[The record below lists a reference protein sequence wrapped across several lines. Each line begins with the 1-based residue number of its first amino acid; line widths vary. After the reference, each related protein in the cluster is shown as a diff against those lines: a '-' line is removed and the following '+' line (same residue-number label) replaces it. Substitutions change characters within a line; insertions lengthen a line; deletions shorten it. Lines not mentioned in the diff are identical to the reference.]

1 MKIKYNS
8 NLISGALFL
17 VIGITMR
24 LLVPSQIK
32 TYEAGDV
39 NATTIPILL
48 LNMLILLSIILLI
61 QGGCDKSK
69 KEVVLSKK
77 ILNKETFTKLKPLIY
92 MLMLLAYGMILPYA
106 GFIISSLLLSNGIL
120 FYFGARKWWFYVI
133 VSVNIVIAYYV
144 FSNLLNVA
152 LP

>member
-17 VIGITMR
+17 VVGITMR

-32 TYEAGDV
+32 TYETSDI
-39 NATTIPILL
+39 NAATIPMLL

-61 QGGCDKSK
+61 QGICDKAK
-69 KEVVLSKK
+69 KEVILSKK
-77 ILNKETFTKLKPLIY
+77 LLNKETLAKLKPLIY

-106 GFIISSLLLSNGIL
+106 GFTISSLLLSNGIL
-120 FYFGARKWWFYVI
+120 LYFGARKWWFYVI
-133 VSVNIVIAYYV
+133 VSANIFIAYYV